1 MYVPSACLP
10 LGERGFLL
18 VDDLIRGV
26 KNIDFEYEGSQVR
39 VRAVRDLP
47 EIRAG
52 DTVLGPLREGQELE
66 VAYWMAVELVR
77 GGHAQ
82 FHEEDVMTLT
92 LLNKV
97 QWTETLQSGLRL
109 SSLPEFFYPKLRRYL
124 RDLKERT
131 AEDAAVS
138 HEHRQAEK
146 TTTDIVNCRVRKLV
160 NLAASNSSAGSILR
174 DLSREERALYEQL
187 HTLIRE
193 WKANVV

>member
-1 MYVPSACLP
+1 MNDV
-10 LGERGFLL
+10 GRRVE
-18 VDDLIRGV
+18 
-26 KNIDFEYEGSQVR
+26 NIDFEYEGSRVR

-52 DTVLGPLREGQELE
+52 DTVLGPIREGQELE
-66 VAYWMAVELVR
+66 VAYWIALELVR
-77 GGHAQ
+77 GGHAK

-124 RDLKERT
+124 RDIKERA

-138 HEHRQAEK
+138 HTHRQAEK
-146 TTTDIVNCRVRKLV
+146 IITDIVNCRVRKLV

-187 HTLIRE
+187 HTLIME
-193 WKANVV
+193 WKANTV